1 MEVYKNKSSG
11 EYFVFIEEK
20 ADDKILLVTP
30 LNEIKALEPS
40 LFHEPEEED
49 EAYLLSAGLIT
60 IQQVEKFKKFI
71 KQDSMELF
79 QRAIEDSDDDI
90 PEKLMYAKKTMST
103 RQWDYAIADFI
114 KRLCNELNLDR

>member
-11 EYFVFIEEK
+11 EYFVFIEK
-20 ADDKILLVTP
+20 TADDEILLVTP

-49 EAYLLSAGLIT
+49 ESYFLSAGLIT

-71 KQDSMELF
+71 EQDSMELF
-79 QRAIEDSDDDI
+79 GRAIEKSDDDF
-90 PEKLMYAKKTMST
+90 PEKLMYAKETMSA
-103 RQWDYAIADFI
+103 RQWDYAMADFI
-114 KRLCNELNLDR
+114 KKLRSELNLDR